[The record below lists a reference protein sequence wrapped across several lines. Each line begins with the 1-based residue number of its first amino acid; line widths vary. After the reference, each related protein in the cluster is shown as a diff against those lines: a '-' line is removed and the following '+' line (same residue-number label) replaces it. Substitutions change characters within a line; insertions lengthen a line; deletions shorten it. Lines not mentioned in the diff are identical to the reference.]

1 MQILETAKHRY
12 AAKAFDGNASIT
24 AETIQSIKELL
35 RLSPSSVNAQPWHF
49 LIAKSPEAKKRISTA
64 TQGPFAYNEAKVL
77 NANLVVVFC
86 AKTDLDES
94 YLQKITDQEA
104 ADGRFRSEE
113 GKAEQHTKRAG
124 YVGLHKNKLND
135 LPQWTAKQT
144 YLSVGAF
151 LLGVAGLGLDA
162 VPIEGFDAAVLNK
175 EFELES
181 KNLSSLVL
189 VAVGHHDAS
198 DFNASLPKSRLPE
211 SEIMTEL

>member
-1 MQILETAKHRY
+1 M
-12 AAKAFDGNASIT
+12 
-24 AETIQSIKELL
+24 
-35 RLSPSSVNAQPWHF
+35 NAQPWHF

-124 YVGLHKNKLND
+124 YVGLHKNKLERS
-135 LPQWTAKQT
+135 TAMDGQ
-144 YLSVGAF
+144 A
-151 LLGVAGLGLDA
+151 
-162 VPIEGFDAAVLNK
+162 
-175 EFELES
+175 
-181 KNLSSLVL
+181 NLSKRRRVFAGRCGIGAGRCS
-189 VAVGHHDAS
+189 H
-198 DFNASLPKSRLPE
+198 RR
-211 SEIMTEL
+211 I